1 MKNLVSSILLA
12 VALVMAGT
20 KAIQAQ
26 TKDSLR
32 INVEAIRALDT
43 DVYTVKFSRGKLAE
57 VLIIGD
63 GKADLDLYIYD
74 EQGYRVAEDESYE
87 VDCYVAFVPKRSG
100 TFTIKVVNQSR
111 VASGYLIA
119 AQ

>member
-1 MKNLVSSILLA
+1 MKKLVSSILLA

-32 INVEAIRALDT
+32 INVEAIRALD
-43 DVYTVKFSRGKLAE
+43 
-57 VLIIGD
+57 
-63 GKADLDLYIYD
+63 
-74 EQGYRVAEDESYE
+74 E